1 MEKDRT
7 NDMKRFIPLFVLL
20 TIVAIFFYKTFLYG
34 LMPFPGDLLLAE
46 YKPWQ
51 SYSFAGYVPGSI
63 PNKAQYPDTIRQLY
77 PWRTLATNELK
88 SGKIPLW
95 NPYNF
100 SGTPLLANFQS
111 AVFYPPNILYLII
124 PQTVAWSIL
133 VILQPLL
140 SLLFTYWYIR
150 KIGGSMLAAIFA
162 GISYAF
168 SLFATVWL
176 QYNTIGHVMIWL
188 PLMLLAVE
196 SLKGRRT
203 RFWFALLV
211 MAEVNALL
219 AGHPQLAGYLL
230 IFVLAY
236 TFILAKPLIKSAIG
250 SILFALGIAAIQLI
264 PGIELIW
271 YAARSSHEFSLIFQ
285 KILIQPQQLFMT
297 IIPNLFGHP
306 ATRTYWPQDTFIGK
320 VTYIGI
326 VPLFFLLA
334 AFRITSRHV
343 KFFGISALIVLVL
356 VTANPITF
364 ILYKLNLPIFS
375 ASSPTLMGFLFAF
388 SLAAITSLGLD
399 KWTQEKHSLG
409 KLAHRS
415 LTVMIFFI
423 AVWLSFRSIEHYRT
437 AANAIFYSGALAAIT
452 LIGFLIAITRKKLM
466 IPAVLLLIA
475 LHTADL
481 FIQFQKFN
489 PFVPA
494 SFVFP
499 QTSIIQYLKE
509 NAGNNRFWG
518 YGTAS
523 IQANIATQYQIY
535 SADGYDPLYP
545 KWYGELLFASK
556 NGQVL
561 KQFTNDTRSDAILAQ
576 GFGEF
581 DLPNNPYRLRM
592 LDALGVRYI
601 LDRPENGSTQNTL
614 PNDRFRSVA
623 DIDGW
628 RVYEN
633 LKAAPRALLVSDYI
647 LYNSANEFES
657 HFFSKEF
664 NPLTTIM
671 LDKPFHERL
680 NPGDNTS
687 VQIQN
692 NQPNEM
698 ALRIVSNG
706 NLLSVSD
713 TYYPGWKAYIDGV
726 KTPILKANYAFR
738 AVYVPPGA
746 HTVRFIFDPLSFKI
760 GLTVSIAS
768 LIASFLFIRRY
779 EA

>member
-1 MEKDRT
+1 
-7 NDMKRFIPLFVLL
+7 MKRFFPLFVLL
-20 TIVAIFFYKTFLYG
+20 AIVAIFFYKTFLYG
-34 LMPFPGDLLLAE
+34 LIPFPGDLLLAE

-77 PWRTLATNELK
+77 PWRTLATNELR
-88 SGKIPLW
+88 SGRMPLW

-111 AVFYPPNILYLII
+111 AAFYPPNILYVVF
-124 PQTVAWSIL
+124 PQTVAWSML

-150 KIGGSMLAAIFA
+150 KIDASLLAAILA

-168 SLFATVWL
+168 SLFAIVWL
-176 QYNTIGHVMIWL
+176 QYNSIGHVMIWL
-188 PLMLLAVE
+188 PLMLLAIE
-196 SLKGRRT
+196 SLKRQRT
-203 RFWFALLV
+203 RSWFALLV
-211 MAEVNALL
+211 AAEASALL
-219 AGHPQLAGYLL
+219 AGHPQLGGYLL
-230 IFVLAY
+230 LFVLAY
-236 TFILAKPLIKSAIG
+236 TFFLARPLIKNVTLSM
-250 SILFALGIAAIQLI
+250 LFALGIAAIQLI
-264 PGIELIW
+264 PGMELVW

-320 VTYIGI
+320 VTYVGL

-334 AFRITSRHV
+334 AFRIKSRHI
-343 KFFGISALIVLVL
+343 KFFGISSLIVLVL

-364 ILYKLNLPIFS
+364 ILYKFNLPLFS
-375 ASSPTLMGFLFAF
+375 SSSPTLMEFLLAF
-388 SLAAITSLGLD
+388 SLAVITSLGLD
-399 KWTQEKHSLG
+399 GWIQEKHSIG

-415 LTVMIFFI
+415 LSVIIFFI
-423 AVWLSFRSIEHYRT
+423 IIWLGFRSIEHSRT
-437 AANAIFYSGALAAIT
+437 AMNAILYSGVLATII
-452 LIGFLIAITRKKLM
+452 LSGFFIAITRKKFM
-466 IPAVLLLIA
+466 IPVVLLLIA
-475 LHTADL
+475 LHTTDL

-509 NAGNNRFWG
+509 HAGNNRFWG

-523 IQANIATQYQIY
+523 IQTNIATQYQIY
-535 SADGYDPLYP
+535 STDGYDPLYP
-545 KWYGELLFASK
+545 KWYGELLNASK
-556 NGQVL
+556 NGQIL
-561 KQFTNDTRSDAILAQ
+561 KKFTNDTRSDAILAQ

-581 DLPNNPYRLRM
+581 DLPNNQYRLRM
-592 LDALGVRYI
+592 LDALSVKYI

-614 PNDRFRSVA
+614 PQDRFQPVA

-628 RVYEN
+628 KVYEN
-633 LKAAPRALLVSDYI
+633 LKAAPRAFLVSDFATYA
-647 LYNSANEFES
+647 SPKEFED

-664 NPLTTIM
+664 NPSTAIL
-671 LDKPFHERL
+671 LEKPINERL
-680 NPGDNTS
+680 GQINGTS
-687 VQIQN
+687 VQIKKY
-692 NQPNEM
+692 QPNEVS
-698 ALRIVSNG
+698 LDLVSNG
-706 NLLSVSD
+706 NLLYLSD
-713 TYYPGWKAYIDGV
+713 TYYPGWKAFIDEAN
-726 KTPILKANYAFR
+726 TPILKANYAFR
-738 AVYVPPGA
+738 AIYVPRGA

-760 GLTVSIAS
+760 GLVVSVISLAAS
-768 LIASFLFIRRY
+768 IIFLKKY